1 MYPVSGA
8 LCDDHIM
15 SNIRAGEHGSTF
27 GGNPLAMA
35 IAKRSVEVLIEEKMV
50 ENSKEVGDYLISK
63 TRALKSNLIKEVR
76 GKGLF
81 QGIEIKHDLNVDGND
96 LTKILYQNGLL
107 TKATHR
113 FCVRL
118 TPALVITKKEID
130 DGMEIIEKSIQ
141 ELEKINEEK
150 KK

>member
-1 MYPVSGA
+1 VSGA

-96 LTKILYQNGLL
+96 LTKILY
-107 TKATHR
+107 
-113 FCVRL
+113 
-118 TPALVITKKEID
+118 
-130 DGMEIIEKSIQ
+130 
-141 ELEKINEEK
+141 
-150 KK
+150 